1 MHWQKVYLGHQ
12 LLYYRELLNKYFTKT
27 HAVLRGSTNFLKK
40 KKNLLWDT
48 LIPKAQLHHKA
59 TDGEREED
67 RKAGDSDRPRTTGAL
82 VQALVAG
89 VAFRGARLWVLLYRS
104 DASTSADH
112 IRRGDALCFTLLC
125 VAFLDTDS

>member
-1 MHWQKVYLGHQ
+1 MEKKHILGH
-12 LLYYRELLNKYFTKT
+12 
-27 HAVLRGSTNFLKK
+27 
-40 KKNLLWDT
+40 
-48 LIPKAQLHHKA
+48 PKAQLHHKA

-67 RKAGDSDRPRTTGAL
+67 SKAGNGDRPGTTGAL

-89 VAFRGARLWVLLYRS
+89 VAFRGAHLFLCRS

-125 VAFLDTDS
+125 VAFLDADS

>member
-1 MHWQKVYLGHQ
+1 MEKKHILGH
-12 LLYYRELLNKYFTKT
+12 
-27 HAVLRGSTNFLKK
+27 
-40 KKNLLWDT
+40 
-48 LIPKAQLHHKA
+48 PKAQLHHTV

-67 RKAGDSDRPRTTGAL
+67 GKAGDSDRPGTTGAL

-89 VAFRGARLWVLLYRS
+89 VAFRGARLFLCRS

-125 VAFLDTDS
+125 VAFLDADF